1 MLYWTARG
9 VDVPVGFN
17 DVLDRWVDV
26 DAREQALGIESGTP
40 ILVDPAGRIDPRLA
54 RFFRRSRFA
63 FLAEGTR
70 QSYVKDYRLFF
81 SFLWRRGKYWD
92 QADYGEIDDYEAWR
106 RRSMD
111 NPRRVGGAK
120 WARELAAFKLL
131 FDWALVTGAVARSPV
146 ATHTVRRR
154 DGTVVEVADN
164 RPKDVRVANVKW
176 VTPRTYRLWRDIG
189 LRGYAGE
196 GVPQRGWRGRNDGR
210 NAAFADLLF
219 DSGLRLREG
228 GCLLTVEVPV
238 PMTGQVYC
246 EGSVAAAIA
255 KGRERSFYLPAEALG
270 GIAAYLATTRR
281 DAVRRAQRAGRY
293 DRISGI
299 MVVAK
304 ASPGQRRIAWE
315 DGLGRRGESPV
326 AAIDEHQRRRLFVR
340 GDAGL
345 EPLQLW
351 LTEGGMPMDYRSWEA
366 VFTAAN
372 DRCVRFGKP
381 ISISPHTCRH
391 SFALKMLVTLQRGLD
406 ARFGLDKAER
416 DHLRNVYGNT
426 FTLVK
431 DLLGHRSEQTTREIY
446 LEPLNG
452 IRLGMILDGS
462 ADLTAVLAQVAASSN
477 RVLDVAPD
485 DGDP

>member
-1 MLYWTARG
+1 MRSLEGSGVLRLCCPVTRYVDRVPAADAVSRCDSVSSDGGEWVLYWTARG

-26 DAREQALGIESGTP
+26 DAREQALGVESGTP

-92 QADYGEIDDYEAWR
+92 EADYDDIDDYEAWR

-176 VTPRTYRLWRDIG
+176 VATPRTYRLWRDIG

-196 GVPQRGWRGRNDGR
+196 GVPERGLAGPQRWPQRSVRGSSVRQRTASAG
-210 NAAFADLLF
+210 
-219 DSGLRLREG
+219 GL

-238 PMTGQVYC
+238 PMIGQVYC
-246 EGSVAAAIA
+246 EGSVGAAIA
-255 KGRERSFYLPAEALG
+255 KGRERSFYLPADALG

-281 DAVRRAQRAGRY
+281 DAVCRAQRAGRY
-293 DRISGI
+293 DRMAGK

-304 ASPGQRRIAWE
+304 AAPGQRRIAWE

-340 GDAGL
+340 GDEGL
-345 EPLQLW
+345 KPLQLW
-351 LTEGGMPMDYRSWEA
+351 LTEGGMPMDYRSWGGGLHRGQERCGVSENRSASRRTPA
-366 VFTAAN
+366 VIPS
-372 DRCVRFGKP
+372 R
-381 ISISPHTCRH
+381 
-391 SFALKMLVTLQRGLD
+391 
-406 ARFGLDKAER
+406 
-416 DHLRNVYGNT
+416 
-426 FTLVK
+426 
-431 DLLGHRSEQTTREIY
+431 
-446 LEPLNG
+446 
-452 IRLGMILDGS
+452 
-462 ADLTAVLAQVAASSN
+462 
-477 RVLDVAPD
+477 
-485 DGDP
+485 